1 MVIYLRKFLIL
12 ITIVFLLVAFTASV
26 EGKQEENS
34 GTFKLNQGYYLK
46 LANVD
51 ADGITAT
58 LQLTRGSNGKIIAQQ
73 VVHEDDILELED
85 NGKLIVDGEIH
96 AVFFGEIYQAVKID
110 NLNQYHKI
118 KGDVIFSDS
127 GLILIK
133 PQTL

>member
-12 ITIVFLLVAFTASV
+12 ITIVFLLVAFTTSV

-34 GTFKLNQGYYLK
+34 GKFKLNQGYYLK

-73 VVHEDDILELED
+73 IVHEGDILELED

-96 AVFFGEIYQAVKID
+96 AVFYGQIYQAVQID

-127 GLILIK
+127 RLTLIK
-133 PQTL
+133 PQTV

>member
-34 GTFKLNQGYYLK
+34 GKFKLNQGYYLK

-73 VVHEDDILELED
+73 IVHEGDILELED
-85 NGKLIVDGEIH
+85 NGKLIVDGEID
-96 AVFFGEIYQAVKID
+96 AVFYGQIYQIVQID

-118 KGDVIFSDS
+118 NGNVIFSDS
-127 GLILIK
+127 GLTLIK
-133 PQTL
+133 PQTV